1 MLCYTGPFF
10 ANLLKAMITY
20 RMYELSYYNPKIL
33 HLYSSGCFG
42 LLFFRAISWPL
53 SFWIIIQPLNFI
65 LIFLIFNGLLFFRAI
80 SWPLWFWI
88 IIQPLN
94 FILIFLIFEIVLA
107 FLKGD
112 FYSNEMKVT
121 YSHEME
127 QELLILAHDL
137 RTRNQN
143 HQRIINKYSWIG
155 NNRNQNW
162 FPLCIFNKQ

>member
-1 MLCYTGPFF
+1 M
-10 ANLLKAMITY
+10 
-20 RMYELSYYNPKIL
+20 
-33 HLYSSGCFG
+33 YSSGCFG

-107 FLKGD
+107 FLNGD
-112 FYSNEMKVT
+112 FYSNEMKCFGDF
-121 YSHEME
+121 YSHERE
-127 QELLILAHDL
+127 QEQPKGHFIWIYVAWMPGQLEENYLAYNAIK
-137 RTRNQN
+137 TN
-143 HQRIINKYSWIG
+143 HTKTTK
-155 NNRNQNW
+155 W
-162 FPLCIFNKQ
+162 FCLNLPSNG